1 MLDDDVKTRS
11 AANAFIGANTKETRI
26 QKNLKNRVAFLF
38 IAKILFKAINRFVI
52 KNCSA
57 VKYLYNSD
65 AFAIIN
71 LQIYY

>member
-1 MLDDDVKTRS
+1 MLDDDVKTIS

-26 QKNLKNRVAFLF
+26 QKNRKNRVAFLF
-38 IAKILFKAINRFVI
+38 IAKILFKAIINRFEI

-71 LQIYY
+71 LQM